1 MSLEG
6 AVINIYGPMKV
17 FFLSGSKNME
27 NAMRRHMESDEG
39 VLTRPYPQSA
49 GKGNPHGS
57 KGAAPAGLQ
66 TEPVLPATAKGELK
80 GNGKV
85 DGIRW
90 EDNKGAKEGKGKVDG
105 IRWDDNSGDKEGTGN
120 GKMDGKGDKEGKG
133 NIKVDGKGD
142 KEGKGNGEGRG
153 SSSSSVNIPPTPLVN
168 IPPPPPWGRNQ

>member
-133 NIKVDGKGD
+133 N
-142 KEGKGNGEGRG
+142 GEGRG
-153 SSSSSVNIPPTPLVN
+153 TSSSSVNIPPPIPPPSSVN